1 MKRNRVHIL
10 CTGPVSETLV
20 RKAALDDIIIHEASF
35 IKTVEIKSAAIEQRI
50 HELARQKITAVFT
63 SVKAVDAVV
72 KFIPAIKTPWKIFCT
87 GNTTKKIVKKI
98 FGEENISAVA
108 DNAEQLAEK
117 IVKNSSIKNVAFFCG
132 DQRRNEL
139 PGKLKNSG
147 ITVEELVVYKTVGTP
162 QIVAK
167 QYDGILFFSPSA
179 VKSFFSKNS
188 ITSKTRVFAIG
199 ATTANSAKPFTQQP
213 VIISNK
219 PGKDNLVTLAIEH
232 FCKSKLIRCNL

>member
-1 MKRNRVHIL
+1 MQKNRVHIL

-20 RKAALDDIIIHEASF
+20 REAGQNDIIIHEGCF

-50 HELARQKITAVFT
+50 NELAHQKITAVFT
-63 SVKAVDAVV
+63 SMRAVEAVE
-72 KFIPAIKTPWKIFCT
+72 KFIPGTKTSWKIFCT
-87 GNTTKKIVKKI
+87 GNTTKKMVNKI
-98 FGEENISAVA
+98 FGEQNICAVA

-117 IVKNSSIKNVAFFCG
+117 IVENSFIKNVVFFCG

-139 PGKLKNSG
+139 PVKLKNNG

-162 QIVAK
+162 QILVK

-188 ITSKTRVFAIG
+188 ITAKTQVFAIG
-199 ATTANSAKPFTQQP
+199 TTTANSAKSFTQQP

-219 PGKDNLVTLAIEH
+219 PGKENLVTLAIEH
-232 FCKSKLIRCNL
+232 FSKSKSIRCNP